1 MEYKC
6 EFCDTI
12 YPTSYMIRQHTNTVH
27 DVTINRKL
35 NKFIEKVEQFM
46 EKNKIYYFKGLK

>member
-1 MEYKC
+1 
-6 EFCDTI
+6 
-12 YPTSYMIRQHTNTVH
+12 MIRQHTNTAH

-46 EKNKIYYFKGLK
+46 KKNKIYYFKGLK

>member
-12 YPTSYMIRQHTNTVH
+12 YPTSYMIRQHTNTAH

-46 EKNKIYYFKGLK
+46 KKNKIYYFKGLK

>member
-12 YPTSYMIRQHTNTVH
+12 YPTSYMIRQHTNTAH
-27 DVTINRKL
+27 DVTKL
-35 NKFIEKVEQFM
+35 NKFMEKVEQFM
-46 EKNKIYYFKGLK
+46 EKTKRINELK

>member
-12 YPTSYMIRQHTNTVH
+12 YPTSYMIRQHTNTAH

-35 NKFIEKVEQFM
+35 NKLSLRIL
-46 EKNKIYYFKGLK
+46 ILKTGNE